1 MFDIVLYSFYRGNGL
16 FKNYIKTIV
25 LAVYY
30 DEKKGQDLLPR
41 PFFHSMFV

>member
-1 MFDIVLYSFYRGNGL
+1 MFDMVLYGFYRGDGL
-16 FKNYIKTIV
+16 LKTIV

-30 DEKKGQDLLPR
+30 DEKKGQDLLPC